1 MTNTELHAFN
11 LSPQAADKALLWL
24 AHLREEKR
32 VSVHTL
38 EAYTR
43 DLSQFGIFLTN
54 YLGQTPDL
62 RDLKNLKTM
71 DFRAFLAERRNRGA
85 QSRSLA
91 RQLSAIRSFFK
102 FLERNGILANPAL
115 GAMRAPKKPHSIPK
129 PLDVKAAQAV
139 TSDTGL
145 TQTPWITA
153 RDAAVL
159 TLLYACGLRI
169 SEALNLNRKDAVI
182 NPTDQTLRITGKGG
196 KTRLVPVLPVV
207 RDAIKN
213 YLRQCPFDLPNDG
226 PLFLGVKG
234 KRLNARNIQLLMQKM
249 RGAFGLPDTATPHAL
264 RHSFATHLLSGG
276 ADLRSIQ
283 ELLGHASLSTTQIY
297 TEVDGAHLLKQY
309 AKAHP
314 RA

>member
-1 MTNTELHAFN
+1 MSQTELSTFN
-11 LSPQAADKALLWL
+11 VSPRVAEKVTMWL
-24 AHLREEKR
+24 KHLREEKR
-32 VSVHTL
+32 VSAHTL

-43 DLSQFGIFLTN
+43 DFSQFGLFLTS
-54 YLGQTPDL
+54 YLGNPPSL
-62 RDLKNLKTM
+62 RDLADLKAM
-71 DFRAFLAERRNRGA
+71 DFRSFLAQRRNTGA
-85 QSRSLA
+85 QSRTLA
-91 RQLSAIRSFFK
+91 RQLSAIRSLFK
-102 FLERNGILANPAL
+102 FLERNGVLSNPAL
-115 GAMRAPKKPHSIPK
+115 SALRSPKKPHSIPK
-129 PLDVKAAQAV
+129 PLDAKSARAV
-139 TSDTGL
+139 TADTGL
-145 TQTPWITA
+145 TETPWITA

-169 SEALNLNRKDAVI
+169 SEALNLNRKDAAI
-182 NPTDQTLRITGKGG
+182 NPNDQTMIITGKGG
-196 KTRLVPVLPVV
+196 KSRMVPILPVV
-207 RDAIKN
+207 HEAIKS
-213 YLRQCPFDLPNDG
+213 YLRQCPFDLPDDG
-226 PLFLGVKG
+226 ALFLGVKG

-264 RHSFATHLLSGG
+264 RHSFATHLLGGG